1 VELLSAGAV
10 YGCTAAVTWVIIFTK
25 LTILDKLL
33 LMQRMKRTTL
43 LLLLL
48 LHRQRLR
55 LLFLRLLLL
64 RLLLPPNPLGRHPH
78 PHPLHPL
85 HLSIN
90 GNRQLTTF
98 INRRLA
104 DKLTLVAWLV
114 LLLR

>member
-10 YGCTAAVTWVIIFTK
+10 YGCTAAVTWEIIFTK

-33 LMQRMKRTTL
+33 LMQLIKRTTL

-55 LLFLRLLLL
+55 LLLL
-64 RLLLPPNPLGRHPH
+64 RLLLPLNPLGRHPH
-78 PHPLHPL
+78 HHPL